1 MLSFSLYLIATLAT
15 LLIGAVYA
23 SRKTVMPYHL
33 QALESPWEEI
43 DPKYQYM
50 LKALLNGGGYF
61 GLSAGLF
68 MLTLLFIPFR
78 AGEIWAG
85 YAIGLIGLVGAL
97 PLGLIV
103 RGVKTNTAG
112 NPPLFVMVI
121 INGLLVLGLVA
132 FAFGR

>member
-1 MLSFSLYLIATLAT
+1 MFSFFLYFVAALAT
-15 LLIGAVYA
+15 LLIGGVYA
-23 SRKTVMPYHL
+23 TRKTVMPYHL

-61 GLSAGLF
+61 GFSTGLF
-68 MLTLLFIPFR
+68 MLTLLLIPFR